1 MFPDPEQSPRPEP
14 EKQPPKEKK
23 ESSGALETV
32 LDIAFDLLDIF
43 WD

>member
-23 ESSGALETV
+23 ESSGALEIV

>member
-1 MFPDPEQSPRPEP
+1 MLPEPEQSPRPEP

-23 ESSGALETV
+23 ESSGTLEIV
-32 LDIAFDLLDIF
+32 LDIAFDLLDLF